1 MKRAL
6 RYTPYVCLLLV
17 VLGLLGWLQSEQR
30 RVDARLHEL
39 PNFSE
44 PDWSR
49 SLQTLRQQVN
59 RQPTPEA
66 KLAALADLL
75 TAPYRQ
81 HDAPLRFR
89 IVHSA
94 DGEPILRLNAAV
106 VVPRWYAAR
115 AARIAHEEAR
125 RALGREVPV
134 HIYET
139 YIVGQS
145 RFIGVAR
152 ERNGVV
158 EVAMQ

>member
-6 RYTPYVCLLLV
+6 RYAPYFCLLLIG
-17 VLGLLGWLQSEQR
+17 LGLLGWLKNEQR
-30 RVDARLHEL
+30 RAEESLHETVQ
-39 PNFSE
+39 FGE
-44 PDWSR
+44 PDWSPR
-49 SLQTLRQQVN
+49 LAALRQQVDQ
-59 RQPTPEA
+59 QPTSEA
-66 KLAALADLL
+66 KLAALAELL
-75 TAPYRQ
+75 TAPYRE

-89 IVHSA
+89 VIELA
-94 DGEPILRLNAAV
+94 NGERALRLNAAV

-115 AARIAHEEAR
+115 AARLGYEEAK

-139 YIVGQS
+139 YIVGRS

-152 ERNGVV
+152 EHNGAV

>member
-1 MKRAL
+1 
-6 RYTPYVCLLLV
+6 VCLLLV
-17 VLGLLGWLQSEQR
+17 GLGLLGWLQSEQR
-30 RVDARLHEL
+30 RVDARLHET
-39 PNFSE
+39 PNFGE

-59 RQPTPEA
+59 RQPTSEA

-89 IVHSA
+89 IVY
-94 DGEPILRLNAAV
+94 DNGEPILRLNAAV

>member
-6 RYTPYVCLLLV
+6 RYTPYVCLLLMG
-17 VLGLLGWLQSEQR
+17 LGLLGWLQSEQQR
-30 RVDARLHEL
+30 ADARLHET
-39 PNFSE
+39 PNFGE

-49 SLQTLRQQVN
+49 SVQTLRQQVD
-59 RQPTPEA
+59 REPTPEA
-66 KLAALADLL
+66 KLATLADLL

-89 IVHSA
+89 IAYSA

-125 RALGREVPV
+125 RALGRETPV

-139 YIVGQS
+139 YIVGPS
-145 RFIGVAR
+145 RFIGVTR

>member
-17 VLGLLGWLQSEQR
+17 GLGLLGWLQSEQR
-30 RVDARLHEL
+30 RVDARLHET
-39 PNFSE
+39 PNFGE

-59 RQPTPEA
+59 RQPTSEA

-89 IVHSA
+89 IVY
-94 DGEPILRLNAAV
+94 DNGEPILRLNAAV